1 MELKKPYEDIYGG
14 DINKM
19 TKPDIV
25 CYLND
30 LFQINDT
37 LIDLVKKL
45 RNKYII
51 MQNNLIESETVDPC
65 SGRAFEL

>member
-1 MELKKPYEDIYGG
+1 MDTLEWSKDFRMELKKPYVEIGDINRE

-37 LIDLVKKL
+37 FIDFVKKL
-45 RNKYII
+45 RDK
-51 MQNNLIESETVDPC
+51 
-65 SGRAFEL
+65 